1 MVRPSAIQVR
11 SGQGTIIENG
21 DLAWVKGFARDF
33 GLLSSVMADLWE
45 VRDELL
51 LAEVFSNTHL

>member
-11 SGQGTIIENG
+11 SGQETIIENG

-33 GLLSSVMADLWE
+33 GLLSSVMADL
-45 VRDELL
+45 
-51 LAEVFSNTHL
+51 